1 MIEIFKET
9 DEEFEKIM
17 KEAQEIIDKY
27 KQSK

>member
-1 MIEIFKET
+1 MEEIFKET
-9 DEEFEKIM
+9 DKEFEKIM